1 MAEASLPFVR
11 RTDGVRHVLVVDDGT
26 LVRLFYRKT
35 LEAAGFMVEEAI
47 NGIEAMEKVLSRR
60 FDLLVVDINMPKM
73 DGFAFLRAL
82 RSQPGIG
89 SVPVLVTSTEAG
101 GNDVAASRAAG
112 ANYYLVKPV
121 AEDDLVLYASVLT
134 GAPA

>member
-11 RTDGVRHVLVVDDGT
+11 RGDGVRHVLVVDDGT

-35 LEAAGFMVEEAI
+35 LEAAGFTVEEAI

-82 RSQPGIG
+82 RSQPAVG

-101 GNDVAASRAAG
+101 GNDVAAARAAG